1 MCFKPLVGFWC
12 VCILSFVFQN
22 TYLFANESIFIDRE
36 MKRVFLT
43 RIISEPEGGA
53 VYKLFVD
60 IDKDNNLQALVRIN
74 ANKEEAVITYETLS
88 QSEVVL
94 ARASGRDALILGLSD
109 GFQQDV
115 GGQIYM
121 RYLYNGISMSY
132 RTFSASLRGL
142 PQTEA
147 KWKFISESGRRIHFL
162 RLIERKILGRTI
174 GIEDIVVNRLI
185 PIL

>member
-1 MCFKPLVGFWC
+1 MCLKPYIGFWC
-12 VCILSFVFQN
+12 VCILSFITQN
-22 TYLFANESIFIDRE
+22 NYTFANKSIFINRE
-36 MKRVFLT
+36 IERVFLT
-43 RIISEPEGGA
+43 RIISEPEGGV

-60 IDKDNNLQALVRIN
+60 IDKDNNLQALVRVN
-74 ANKEEAVITYETLS
+74 ENNEESVITYESLS

-94 ARASGRDALILGLSD
+94 ARASGRDALILGISD

-115 GGQIYM
+115 GGKIYM

-132 RTFSASLRGL
+132 RTFSAELQGL

-147 KWKFISESGRRIHFL
+147 KWKFISNSGDRIHFL

-174 GIEDIVVNRLI
+174 GIEDIVINRLI